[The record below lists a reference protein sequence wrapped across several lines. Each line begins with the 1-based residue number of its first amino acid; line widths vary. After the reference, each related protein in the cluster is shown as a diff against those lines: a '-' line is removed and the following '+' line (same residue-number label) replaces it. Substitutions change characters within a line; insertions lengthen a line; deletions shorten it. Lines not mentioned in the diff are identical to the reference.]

1 VPSSAESEEMTTI
14 WDAIYP
20 WIISGIGGCI
30 GAALLLPTKL
40 GEVLIKFRSDRN
52 LEEFKAQQARE
63 LEALRERLNHL
74 GDRGKRANELE
85 FNAIAAVWEKFIEA
99 YTATDAAIISFVQ
112 IPDLNTMNG
121 DERDKYLETT
131 ELSPSQ
137 KEQVRSSADP
147 TDMLSKNLIW
157 RQIATAG
164 EQIFLAHKA
173 IRRERIFLPE
183 DLRLEFMRMLD
194 IVSGAYTQRK
204 IEHQSPRRSHEL
216 QATAK
221 FYEQGPKGVDN
232 LAAMVRTKLIR
243 AVSESST

>member
-1 VPSSAESEEMTTI
+1 MTTI

-20 WIISGIGGCI
+20 WIISGIGGFI

-40 GEVLIKFRSDRN
+40 GEALIKFRSDRN

-63 LEALRERLNHL
+63 LEALRDRLNHL

-85 FNAIAAVWEKFIEA
+85 YNAITAVWEKFIEA
-99 YTATDAAIISFVQ
+99 YTSTDVAVMSFIQ
-112 IPDLNTMNG
+112 IPDLNTMKN

-137 KEQVRSSADP
+137 KEQVRCATNP
-147 TDMLSKNLIW
+147 TDMLSKILVW
-157 RQIATAG
+157 RQIAAAG
-164 EQIFLAHKA
+164 EHIYLAHKA
-173 IRRERIFLPE
+173 IRKERIFLPE
-183 DLRLEFMRMLD
+183 DLRLEVMRMLD

-204 IEHQSPRRSHEL
+204 IEHQSPQRDHRLEGV
-216 QATAK
+216 TR
-221 FYEQGPKGVDN
+221 FYDEGPKGVDN

-243 AVSESST
+243 TVSDQST